1 MTANQS
7 IRHWPGGCNVC
18 YRPLSWRVLA
28 ISHLRI
34 GLEVG
39 TPPCVWEEHT
49 VNHSPRKDQI
59 SDAAQEI
66 LAYLIK
72 HPRAQDTL
80 EGIVQ
85 WWLLEQE
92 IQYWIAKAQ
101 AALAELVARG
111 LALERRGADG
121 QTRYRINRRRIKE
134 IRALLGQK

>member
-1 MTANQS
+1 M
-7 IRHWPGGCNVC
+7 
-18 YRPLSWRVLA
+18 
-28 ISHLRI
+28 
-34 GLEVG
+34 
-39 TPPCVWEEHT
+39 
-49 VNHSPRKDQI
+49 NHSPRKDQI

-101 AALAELVARG
+101 VALAELVARG